1 MPNLDE
7 SRTEHFYH
15 FGTSTAIN
23 EDGIWEHPE
32 QISIGN
38 SVFLERGYH
47 MKVQEMENGTS
58 PKIIIGDNCWCNR
71 YFRITA
77 ANRVELKKNVL
88 IGPHVTMTDIMDDG
102 GTGRIELGESCWLG
116 ANVVVKG
123 NVRIGKGSLVGAHS
137 VVLQDIPDYCVATG
151 IPAAVTRIYDTVS
164 GDWVRVKELDELNR
178 VLANRHQQPLLS
190 ICLAPFEHPAALEQ
204 CLESIYN
211 QIDDCEL
218 FEICVA
224 EDEADPESSA
234 LYARFQEQYA
244 NLKRISVTNSSDPP
258 IVQLLN
264 QAKGAFMMPLLQ
276 PCRFEPD
283 RLLPF
288 LNVIH
293 HHRACSF
300 IWINGNPQSP
310 PTPVPVTQQL
320 QGFEAFAVALSRFG
334 AKPAFLVLERT
345 LWQRL
350 QPLDPSREQDVSLI
364 PWVRLLINLNRMFC
378 LYDGSTSSKTT
389 QSV

>member
-7 SRTEHFYH
+7 SIEEHFYH

-47 MKVQEMENGTS
+47 MKVQEMENGAS

-88 IGPHVTMTDIMDDG
+88 IGPHVTLTDIMDDG

-123 NVRIGKGSLVGAHS
+123 NVRIGKGSVVGAHS
-137 VVLQDIPDYCVATG
+137 AVLQDIPDYCVATG
-151 IPAAVTRIYDTVS
+151 NPAVISRIYDTVS
-164 GDWVRVKELDELNR
+164 GEWVRVKELDTLNQ
-178 VLANRHQQPLLS
+178 VLANRHRQPLLS
-190 ICLAPFEHPAALEQ
+190 ICLAPFQHPAALEQ
-204 CLESIYN
+204 CLESIYD
-211 QIDDCEL
+211 QIDACEL

-224 EDEADPESSA
+224 EGETNPESRV
-234 LYARFQEQYA
+234 LLDRFQKQYA
-244 NLKRISVTNSSDPP
+244 NLTCISITNSPAPP
-258 IVQLLN
+258 IVQLMN
-264 QAKGAFMMPLLQ
+264 QAKGAFIMPLFR

-283 RLLPF
+283 RLIPF

-293 HHRACSF
+293 HHRTCSF

-310 PTPVPVTQQL
+310 LTPVPVTQQM

-334 AKPAFLVLERT
+334 AKSASLVLERT
-345 LWQRL
+345 SWQRL
-350 QPLDPSREQDVSLI
+350 QPLDPSQAKDVSLI
-364 PWVRLLINLNRMFC
+364 PWVRLLLNLNRNFC
-378 LYDGSTSSKTT
+378 LYDGSTST
-389 QSV
+389 VAI

>member
-7 SRTEHFYH
+7 SRTKHFSH

-47 MKVQEMENGTS
+47 MKVQEMENGSS
-58 PKIIIGDNCWCNR
+58 PTIIIGDNCWCNR

-88 IGPHVTMTDIMDDG
+88 IGPHVTLTDIMDNE

-123 NVRIGKGSLVGAHS
+123 NVRIGKGSVVGAHS

-151 IPAAVTRIYDTVS
+151 NPAAISRIYDTVS
-164 GDWVRVKELDELNR
+164 GEWVRVSKLDESNR
-178 VLANRHQQPLLS
+178 VLANRRRHPLLS
-190 ICLAPFEHPAALEQ
+190 ICLAPFDHPAALEQ
-204 CLESIYN
+204 CLQSIYD
-211 QIDDCEL
+211 QIDDCDL
-218 FEICVA
+218 FEICAA
-224 EDEADPESSA
+224 ECIVNPQSSV
-234 LYARFQEQYA
+234 LLDRFQEQHA
-244 NLKRISVTNSSDPP
+244 NLTRISVTNSLTPP
-258 IVQLLN
+258 IVQLMN
-264 QAKGAFMMPLLQ
+264 RAKGAFVMPLLQ
-276 PCRFEPD
+276 PSRFESD
-283 RLLPF
+283 RLIPF

-293 HHRACSF
+293 HHRTCSF

-310 PTPVPVTQQL
+310 PTPIPVTQQL

-334 AKPAFLVLERT
+334 AKPASLVLERT
-345 LWQRL
+345 AWQRL
-350 QPLDPSREQDVSLI
+350 QELDPSQEQEVSFI
-364 PWVRLLINLNRMFC
+364 PWVRLLINMNPSFC
-378 LYDGSTSSKTT
+378 LYDGSTSTGT
-389 QSV
+389 I

>member
-123 NVRIGKGSLVGAHS
+123 NVRIGKGSVIGAHS
-137 VVLQDIPDYCVATG
+137 VVLQDIPDYSVATG
-151 IPAAVTRIYDTVS
+151 KPAVISRIYDPVS
-164 GDWVRVKELDELNR
+164 GEWVRVKELDELNR
-178 VLANRHQQPLLS
+178 VLANRRWQPLLS
-190 ICLAPFEHPAALEQ
+190 ICLTPFEDSAALEQ
-204 CLESIYN
+204 CLQSIFD
-211 QIDDCEL
+211 QIDACEL

-224 EDEADPESSA
+224 EGEANPEISNV
-234 LYARFQEQYA
+234 YARFQKQYT
-244 NLKRISVTNSSDPP
+244 NLTCISVTNSQTPP
-258 IVQLLN
+258 IVQLMN
-264 QAKGAFMMPLLQ
+264 RAKGAFIMPLFR

-283 RLLPF
+283 RLIPF

-293 HHRACSF
+293 HHRTCSF

-310 PTPVPVTQQL
+310 LTPIPVTQQH

-334 AKPAFLVLERT
+334 AKSASLVLERT
-345 LWQRL
+345 AWQRL
-350 QPLDPSREQDVSLI
+350 QPLTPPQEQEVSLI
-364 PWVRLLINLNRMFC
+364 PWVRLLLNLNPTFC
-378 LYDGSTSSKTT
+378 LYDGSASTGTI
-389 QSV
+389 